1 MYIGI
6 DWSEQNH
13 QVVFLNDAAAVVVS
27 QRIPHSLEG
36 FLTLDRIRQR
46 LGVSPADCLVA
57 LETAH
62 NLLVDFLWERGY
74 SQIYVVPPSVTH
86 SCRGRYRQSGAHTD
100 PSDALLLANLLRTDR
115 HRFSPWRPDA
125 PLTRQMRALVSRH
138 LFLTRSNVRLVNR
151 LRAVLLRYYPAAV
164 DLFASLDG
172 VVTLEFLRAFPTPEA
187 AAGLGWEEFLAFAR
201 QHHYTR
207 LENLHQVFARLQ
219 EPRPQA
225 ASEVMM
231 AYREETRLL
240 ATLLL
245 EGVRARRETLKQLQS
260 LFAEHPDH
268 AIFASLPGTGEFLA
282 PALLVKFGDDRER
295 FPTPA
300 GVRALAGSC
309 PVTEASGKGR
319 RVRFRRGC
327 DREFRYISQQWAW
340 HSLKVSAWAS
350 TYYEQAL
357 ERGLGESHALRC
369 LANRWLGVAW
379 RLWQDRVPYD
389 EAYHL
394 RQVVERRK
402 PR

>member
-6 DWSEQNH
+6 DWSEQKH
-13 QVVFLNDAAAVVVS
+13 QVVFLNDAAAVVAS
-27 QRIPHSLEG
+27 QLIPHSLEG

-46 LGVSPADCLVA
+46 LGLSTADCLVA

-74 SQIYVVPPSVTH
+74 TQVYVVPPNVTR
-86 SCRGRYRQSGAHTD
+86 SCRGRYCQSGAHTD
-100 PSDALLLANLLRTDR
+100 QSDALLLANLLRTDR
-115 HRFSPWRPDA
+115 HRFSPWRPDS
-125 PLTRQMRALVSRH
+125 PLTRQMRALVSRY

-151 LRAVLLRYYPAAV
+151 LRALLLRYYPAAV
-164 DLFASLDG
+164 DLFSSLDG

-187 AAGLGWEEFLAFAR
+187 ATSLKWEEFFAFAR

-207 LENLHQVFARLQ
+207 PGDLRKAFARLQ
-219 EPRPQA
+219 EPRPHA
-225 ASEVMM
+225 APEVVA
-231 AYREETRLL
+231 AYQEETSLL

-245 EGVRARRETLKQLQS
+245 AGVRARQETLKQLMS
-260 LFAEHPDH
+260 LFVEHPDH
-268 AIFASLPGTGEFLA
+268 DIFASLPGTGEFLA

-300 GVRALAGSC
+300 SVQALAGSC

-319 RVRFRRGC
+319 RVRFRQGC
-327 DREFRYISQQWAW
+327 DREFRYICQQWAW
-340 HSLKVSAWAS
+340 HSLNESVWAS

-357 ERGLGESHALRC
+357 ERGLSESHALRC
-369 LANRWLGVAW
+369 LVNRWLVVAW

>member
-6 DWSEQNH
+6 DWSEQTH
-13 QVVFLNDAAAVVVS
+13 HVVFLNEAAAVVAS
-27 QRIPHSLEG
+27 QIIPHSLEG
-36 FLTLDRIRQR
+36 FLALDRIRQR
-46 LGVSPADCLVA
+46 LGVSPTDCLVA

-74 SQIYVVPPSVTH
+74 TQVYVVPPNVTH

-100 PSDALLLANLLRTDR
+100 QSDAFLLANLLRTDQ
-115 HRFSPWRPDA
+115 HRFSPWRPDS
-125 PLTRQMRALVSRH
+125 PLTRQMRALVSRY

-151 LRAVLLRYYPAAV
+151 LRAILLRYYPAAV
-164 DLFASLDG
+164 DLFSSLDG
-172 VVTLEFLRAFPTPEA
+172 VVTLEFVRAFPTPQA
-187 AAGLGWEEFLAFAR
+187 AASLKWEEFLAFAR

-207 LENLHQVFARLQ
+207 PEALRKAFARLQ
-219 EPRPQA
+219 EPRPPA
-225 ASEVMM
+225 APEVVA
-231 AYREETRLL
+231 AYREETPLL
-240 ATLLL
+240 AALLL
-245 EGVRARRETLKQLQS
+245 EGVRARQETLKQLRS
-260 LFAEHPDH
+260 LFEKHPDH
-268 AIFASLPGTGEFLA
+268 FIFASLPGTGEFLA

-300 GVRALAGSC
+300 SVQALAGSC

-327 DREFRYISQQWAW
+327 DREFRYIGQQWAW
-340 HSLKVSAWAS
+340 HSLKESVWAS

-357 ERGLGESHALRC
+357 ERGLSESQALRC
-369 LANRWLGVAW
+369 LFNRWLGVAW

-394 RQVVERRK
+394 RQVVERRQ